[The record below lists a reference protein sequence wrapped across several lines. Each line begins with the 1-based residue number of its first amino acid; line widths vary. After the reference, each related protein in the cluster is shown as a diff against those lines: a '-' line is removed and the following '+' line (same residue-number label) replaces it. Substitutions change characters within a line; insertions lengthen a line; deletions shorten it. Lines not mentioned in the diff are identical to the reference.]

1 MKRPL
6 VLFTISILSVLCL
19 SHELFLKT
27 DAYFLAPGQ
36 ASELYLFNG
45 TFDKSENSIT
55 TDRITDVT
63 ILGPNYSFGM
73 DYEKLYEKENA
84 TYLKFS
90 AGTIGTYVAGVST
103 APRTLQM
110 NAEDFND
117 YLDHEGLVGTLKER
131 DQDGSKNNGANEKY
145 SKHVKSVLQ
154 VGETKTED
162 YKTILN
168 YPIEFVPLSNPYGIN
183 VGESISFKLL
193 RDGKPLGNHV
203 VHYST
208 SMPGKDAHENETS
221 TQTDTNG
228 VVTMTPTQSGNWYVA
243 TIHMQKSYED
253 GIDYESNWATLTFGV
268 K

>member
-73 DYEKLYEKENA
+73 DYEKLYEKEN
-84 TYLKFS
+84 
-90 AGTIGTYVAGVST
+90 V
-103 APRTLQM
+103 
-110 NAEDFND
+110 
-117 YLDHEGLVGTLKER
+117 
-131 DQDGSKNNGANEKY
+131 
-145 SKHVKSVLQ
+145 
-154 VGETKTED
+154 
-162 YKTILN
+162 
-168 YPIEFVPLSNPYGIN
+168 VPLSNPCGIN

-221 TQTDTNG
+221 TQTDSNG

-243 TIHMQKSYED
+243 TIHMQKSDED